1 MFCCFTRTVF
11 AFYEAQT
18 SQSGVPVTTPISA
31 QQTTSIIPSC
41 PPGLIQLDANV
52 LGLDVPIALLLRDV
66 LENIEG
72 VCINVTA
79 LSDGQLLQLL
89 EADTLSDLINNL
101 GGLSGTDGLPLND
114 LLPAVR
120 DLLGGTGGIQ

>member
-1 MFCCFTRTVF
+1 MPLIDVLHGTMSVKTFKVGNFSTPV
-11 AFYEAQT
+11 AAQ
-18 SQSGVPVTTPISA
+18 P
-31 QQTTSIIPSC
+31 TTSTIPSC
-41 PPGLIQLDANV
+41 PLGLIQLDANV
-52 LGLDVPIALLLRDV
+52 IGLDVPIALLHDV
-66 LENIEG
+66 LGNIEG

-101 GGLSGTDGLPLND
+101 GGLPGTDGLPLND

-120 DLLGGTGGIQ
+120 DLLSGTGEIQ

>member
-1 MFCCFTRTVF
+1 MFCCFTRTV
-11 AFYEAQT
+11 FYEAQT
-18 SQSGVPVTTPISA
+18 SQSGVPVTTPIAA
-31 QQTTSIIPSC
+31 QSTTSITPSC
-41 PPGLIQLDANV
+41 PAGLIQLDANV
-52 LGLDVPIALLLRDV
+52 LGLDVPITLLLRDV

-101 GGLSGTDGLPLND
+101 GGLPGTDGLPLND

-120 DLLGGTGGIQ
+120 DLLSGTGGIQ